1 MIKKKVG
8 FWEKSAIIMVCI
20 IVLLP
25 LSILIDETIKQR
37 IIKSQSE
44 DYTCIYGEKGPAGS
58 CSNMALYF
66 DKYDN
71 YVYCKIHV
79 LNGQLLSYPVYTEDG
94 NKIKYINGVLI
105 EDNTGK
111 EVRIND

>member
-1 MIKKKVG
+1 MIKKKVN
-8 FWEKSAIIMVCI
+8 FWDIFVIVMVCI

-25 LSILIDETIKQR
+25 LFILINETRNQR

-44 DYTCIYGEKGPAGS
+44 GYTCIYGDSDSSK
-58 CSNMALYF
+58 MALYF
-66 DKYDN
+66 DKCDN
-71 YVYCKIHV
+71 YVYCKLYTSHNRV
-79 LNGQLLSYPVYTEDG
+79 LSYPLYTEDG